1 MKLLVLGGTVFVGR
15 HIVEAA
21 LAKGHQV
28 TILHRGHSPKPEYW
42 NVQEILSDRD
52 GGLSAVGTEQWDA
65 VIDCNGYVPRI
76 VRDSA
81 NYFQN
86 RTKCYLFISSI
97 SVYEPDENGNR
108 KVIVRD
114 QPVQGEVVNTE
125 TYSLL
130 KVECENQIKDI
141 FGGKSIIIRPC
152 VVAGAYDPTN
162 RFTYWADRFARYS
175 QVLVPEPPE
184 SPMQVIDV
192 RDLADFC
199 MKQLENVKESS
210 NEPKIFDAVGKRI
223 SLQNLVDSGEKLG
236 NGKAIW
242 LSKDQLEL
250 GDLKIGVDFPL
261 TWEKSD
267 WNDVRITVNP
277 MDTASAGLS
286 IRNLDETMKYTMDYA
301 MSFPN
306 KLPSK
311 SVLSGNVGLD
321 RNKEEE
327 IIKSLG

>member
-28 TILHRGHSPKPEYW
+28 TTLHRGHSPKPEHW
-42 NVQEILSDRD
+42 NVQEILTDRD
-52 GGLSAVGTEQWDA
+52 GGLNEIGTEQWDA

-81 NYFQN
+81 EYLKTQTN
-86 RTKCYLFISSI
+86 CYLFISSI

-108 KVIVRD
+108 RVIVRN
-114 QPVQGEVVNTE
+114 QPVIGEEVNAE

-141 FGGKSIIIRPC
+141 FGDKSIIIRPC

-175 QVLVPEPPE
+175 DVLVPEPPE

-199 MKQLENVKESS
+199 IKQLENFKKSS
-210 NEPKIFDAVGKRI
+210 NEPKIFDAVGTRI

-236 NGKAIW
+236 VGKAIW
-242 LSKDQLEL
+242 LSKDQLKL
-250 GDLKIGVDFPL
+250 WDLKIGVDFPL
-261 TWEKSD
+261 TWMKSS

-277 MDTASAGLS
+277 LDTASAGLS
-286 IRNLDETMKYTMDYA
+286 LRSLDETMKFTMEYA
-301 MSFPN
+301 MSFPD
-306 KLPSK
+306 KLPPK
-311 SVLSGNVGLD
+311 NGLSGNVGLD
-321 RNKEEE
+321 RTKEEE
-327 IIKSLG
+327 IIKSLR